1 MDQRETF
8 DSLQKLKAV
17 LQGLQQQREKA
28 SFLLDDEGL
37 TRTEGII
44 ASIEE
49 KPDLGSTGV
58 VLDHGETIVLKQII
72 AVNGQ
77 FRSDYSEC

>member
-8 DSLQKLKAV
+8 DSLQKLKTI
-17 LQGLQQQREKA
+17 LCGLYQQGERA
-28 SFLLDDEGL
+28 SLLVDSDGL
-37 TRTEGII
+37 TRMEGRI
-44 ASIEE
+44 ASVKEMA
-49 KPDLGSTGV
+49 DLGSTV
-58 VLDHGETIVLKQII
+58 ITLEQGEWIYLKQII

>member
-8 DSLQKLKAV
+8 DSLQKLKTI
-17 LQGLQQQREKA
+17 LCSLNQQGETA
-28 SFLLDDEGL
+28 SLLVDSDGL
-37 TRTEGII
+37 TRMEGHI
-44 ASIEE
+44 ASIKE
-49 KPDLGSTGV
+49 KADLGSTV
-58 VLDHGETIVLKQII
+58 ITLEHGEWIYLNQII